1 MKKSEIL
8 DTVIDYLIKESGLQI
23 AKETVNADANL
34 QETFDLDSMQ
44 SVSMIMD
51 MEEEYD
57 ISIDTDEIG
66 DLQTIGD
73 LVNLIEK
80 SLLTLK

>member
-8 DTVIDYLIKESGLQI
+8 DTVIDYLIKESDLEI

-57 ISIDTDEIG
+57 ISIDEDEMV

-80 SLLTLK
+80 SLLT